1 MPIKRTYSALDIV
14 LARSYG
20 ARPELHAKLS
30 GCVVHA
36 PGAKLGL
43 GHHGRRRGDISV
55 GLLLLLVLK
64 RGGIGSNM
72 GWMAVRRLLLMLLLV
87 LLVLAWL
94 RRRRKSL
101 VALRRARCQWWLGNV
116 GGVRR
121 HRMSQWG
128 W

>member
-1 MPIKRTYSALDIV
+1 
-14 LARSYG
+14 
-20 ARPELHAKLS
+20 
-30 GCVVHA
+30 
-36 PGAKLGL
+36 
-43 GHHGRRRGDISV
+43 V

-87 LLVLAWL
+87 LLLVLAWL